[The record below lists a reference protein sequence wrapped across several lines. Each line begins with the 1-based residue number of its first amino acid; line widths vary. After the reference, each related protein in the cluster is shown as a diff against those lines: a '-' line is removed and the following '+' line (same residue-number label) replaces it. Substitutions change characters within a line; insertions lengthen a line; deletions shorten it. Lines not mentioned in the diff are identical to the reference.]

1 LTSVA
6 AEAGACALGSTPPGD
21 DRSPPTVAVHR
32 AEPNAVLGRDRA
44 ARTSLI
50 DALPHIKCRRHSPPA
65 SRRAPPSDWLRAAP
79 APWRA
84 PAPIGV
90 SLRPTISHYRGV
102 KLSRLSAPVGRF
114 CLRRGA
120 DLPQVGPCACVL
132 GASRGLGWRRR
143 RPQVDVRTALLLN
156 RGPGALV
163 GSGAGGMA
171 RPLLRRP
178 GFYRSLSKHSC
189 RSIGLAIQRQRS
201 RSLSRHLSPCRSS
214 DPPP

>member
-1 LTSVA
+1 VA
-6 AEAGACALGSTPPGD
+6 LPHPEYRR
-21 DRSPPTVAVHR
+21 RSPPPPT
-32 AEPNAVLGRDRA
+32 RA
-44 ARTSLI
+44 ARALSLCRTS
-50 DALPHIKCRRHSPPA
+50 ALDSARADRGFTPPY
-65 SRRAPPSDWLRAAP
+65 D
-79 APWRA
+79 
-84 PAPIGV
+84 
-90 SLRPTISHYRGV
+90 ISYRGV